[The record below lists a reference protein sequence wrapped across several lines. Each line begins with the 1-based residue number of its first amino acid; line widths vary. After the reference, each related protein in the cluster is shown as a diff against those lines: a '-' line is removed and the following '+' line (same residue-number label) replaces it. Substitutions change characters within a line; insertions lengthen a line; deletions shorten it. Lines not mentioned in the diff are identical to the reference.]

1 MLLSLRQNKLECI
14 FVTPQDSSPPS
25 VVRKRLFLW
34 AWPPG
39 GQAHRKHDASRLWR
53 RGIRHL
59 SSSLSYYSTC
69 VSQLFSSP
77 ALFLYHSCHWLP
89 EECKGKMPGG
99 VPFGTPPAMR
109 K

>member
-1 MLLSLRQNKLECI
+1 MYICNSSGLHSPFGGSLE
-14 FVTPQDSSPPS
+14 
-25 VVRKRLFLW
+25 VVPEGR
-34 AWPPG
+34 AAGG

-59 SSSLSYYSTC
+59 SSSLSYYTTC

>member
-1 MLLSLRQNKLECI
+1 MYICNSSGLLTTFGGSQE
-14 FVTPQDSSPPS
+14 
-25 VVRKRLFLW
+25 VVPVGL
-34 AWPPG
+34 AAGG

-89 EECKGKMPGG
+89 EECIGKMPGG
-99 VPFGTPPAMR
+99 VHFGTHTAMR
-109 K
+109 KCSG